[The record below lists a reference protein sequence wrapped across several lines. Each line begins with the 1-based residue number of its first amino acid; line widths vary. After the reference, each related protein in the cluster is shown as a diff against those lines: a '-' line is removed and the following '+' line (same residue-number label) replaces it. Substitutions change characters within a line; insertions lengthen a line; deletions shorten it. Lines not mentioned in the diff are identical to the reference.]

1 MARAPSM
8 MLCTKEGDRA
18 LYWTRSPYDEEVFM
32 SEKLSPRQAA
42 KYLGFSVPTLERWR
56 RSGVGPKFVKLGGNR
71 VAYLQKHLDEYVES
85 RVQTPALEG
94 QP

>member
-1 MARAPSM
+1 
-8 MLCTKEGDRA
+8 
-18 LYWTRSPYDEEVFM
+18 M
-32 SEKLSPRQAA
+32 SEKFSPQQAA